1 MAADKSTQIET
12 TYSSQGAAYRPPSAT
27 VAIDTTLELNI
38 EAAYLR
44 CIYLHGE
51 FNINYLDTATY
62 QNQELKFKSSHQFS
76 NVHEQRVP
84 HA

>member
-62 QNQELKFKSSHQFS
+62 QNQELKFKLSHQFS
-76 NVHEQRVP
+76 NVHDQRVP